1 MNSDRTMSL
10 LRVVY
15 DEVHLA
21 LWAILIAFLLYFVI
35 FVAPSLPEHMAA
47 AERAR
52 IAQIAVRDGAF
63 CAKWRM
69 GPGTTLH
76 QECLLDLQQL
86 RATIKQSMADE
97 SDF

>member
-1 MNSDRTMSL
+1 MNSERTMTL

-21 LWAILIAFLLYFVI
+21 LWAALIASLLYFAVFI
-35 FVAPSLPEHMAA
+35 APRLPEHMAA

-52 IAQIAVRDGAF
+52 VAQIAALDRFF

-69 GPGTTLH
+69 GPGTVLH
-76 QECLLDLQQL
+76 EDCLLDLQQL
-86 RATIKQSMADE
+86 RATIKQRMVDE
-97 SDF
+97 TNF